1 MPPANKSLMST
12 LSFQGKTIARSKENG
27 KVMYNVLLDEANG
40 HILKLSEGAIKH
52 VGPLSAPVVQEI
64 VVNTNVVEAED
75 LLENAVDEDEEE
87 ESIDLTSSPG
97 WTASEVYMNFRLS
110 SSAEGFTS
118 LSSRL
123 MMNNG
128 RCTFPLDYFLFFLPV
143 DHVYSIIHNTSL
155 HARSFGHWEDITL
168 HEYLM
173 WIALLT
179 VMTVVRHGD
188 RKAYWRQGQS
198 FFLMNAD
205 FSQYMSFNRFNDIM
219 TMHIFEIP
227 SKQAQEPGPLYQIRP
242 TIQAFNDHMAKCII
256 PKREDVCLRFSV
268 SKSESLCIL
277 MCSIKEKSVVQHQP
291 ITVKGSKNIVNQ
303 YNAGFAGHKRPYPFD
318 NKEGVDEEQEEAE
331 AGKEESDEDQ
341 WAKFMDTAKKSQD
354 GCPYSP
360 ASFNTIRCV
369 KGGSDL
375 PGFPKSLYK
384 DYLTIAAASN
394 DSAVHEYTL
403 VKAVFE
409 VYDKV
414 YCGKIPLPAYAAKY
428 NYYIVHHLLEQVA
441 NHIQNTARGF
451 FPGETPPTAMRK
463 TA

>member
-1 MPPANKSLMST
+1 MYDSGINTNKFKAHSLRST
-12 LSFQGKTIARSKENG
+12 ASTKADQHKCGSDIVNTVFEEVTKNITTSEVRVEATAIVTLLLHEHDWNEPRLSFQGKTIARSKENG

-179 VMTVVRHGD
+179 VMTVVRHEG
-188 RKAYWRQGQS
+188 
-198 FFLMNAD
+198 
-205 FSQYMSFNRFNDIM
+205 FS
-219 TMHIFEIP
+219 
-227 SKQAQEPGPLYQIRP
+227 
-242 TIQAFNDHMAKCII
+242 
-256 PKREDVCLRFSV
+256 
-268 SKSESLCIL
+268 
-277 MCSIKEKSVVQHQP
+277 SIKEKSVVQHQP

-331 AGKEESDEDQ
+331 AGKEESDEERVKMAALTVQHLSIQLDV
-341 WAKFMDTAKKSQD
+341 AHTKYIDGVIDSTTAQQFTT
-354 GCPYSP
+354 
-360 ASFNTIRCV
+360 A
-369 KGGSDL
+369 
-375 PGFPKSLYK
+375 
-384 DYLTIAAASN
+384 IAAASN